1 MRKNQKIFVCV
12 LALLFSLCAVGIG
25 YGLVGDSNLSRWER
39 FVCDFIFIMQFL
51 ATMWTAAAVFRTTK
65 KQEKNVKDIERN

>member
-1 MRKNQKIFVCV
+1 VRKNEKIFVCV

-51 ATMWTAAAVFRTTK
+51 SFK
-65 KQEKNVKDIERN
+65 KTSPSSPPAPEKAPYA